1 MLAARSAQ
9 GWEAVGHAESAS
21 WLGIV
26 GGIAPWVLLGVLA
39 LLLAHALVRRKR
51 YRALEVL
58 SPQDQERVSAAL
70 VAAER
75 RTVGEIV
82 PLVLERSDR
91 YPGAEWCAATTLM
104 LLGTALLAG
113 MLPWHRPALV
123 LLAQAGLG
131 LVGFA
136 LARSLP
142 GFKRL
147 FVSAE
152 RAEEMA
158 EEQAF
163 QEFYRQGLHKTERA
177 TGVLIFVSLLEH
189 QVVVLGDE
197 GIAQEVT
204 PELWLEVDRA
214 VLAGVRSGAL
224 CEGLV
229 DGIRR
234 CGEVLAEHF
243 PPRDG
248 DRDEVPNRV
257 IVRRE

>member
-1 MLAARSAQ
+1 MLAARSLQ
-9 GWEAVGHAESAS
+9 DWDAVGHAEGAS

-26 GGIAPWVLLGVLA
+26 GSIAPWVLLGLLA
-39 LLLAHALVRRKR
+39 LLLARALVRRGR
-51 YRALEVL
+51 YRALGAL
-58 SPQDQERVSAAL
+58 SREDQERVGVAL
-70 VAAER
+70 AAAER

-91 YPGAEWCAATTLM
+91 YPGAEWCAATTLI
-104 LLGTALLAG
+104 LLGTALLAAE
-113 MLPWHRPALV
+113 LPWHRPALV

-136 LARSLP
+136 LARALP

-147 FVSAE
+147 FVSAA
-152 RAEEMA
+152 RAEGMA

-163 QEFYRQGLHKTERA
+163 QEFYRHGLHKTDQA
-177 TGVLIFVSLLEH
+177 TGILIFVSLLEH

-197 GIAQEVT
+197 GIAQRVA

-214 VLAGVRSGAL
+214 VLSGIRKGSL

-229 DGIRR
+229 DGVRR
-234 CGEVLAEHF
+234 CGEVLAQHF